1 MKFISTLLF
10 LIITSSSS
18 SLIAQNK
25 NPDSNIEILFSS
37 NVGSFYLPT
46 QFNSKQFPRC
56 IEGCEPA
63 GSAASKS
70 TGIGFEARLKIYE
83 FFHLSSGV
91 SYTRNAYYEQ
101 ARISAGGPS
110 FITKTQRDF
119 HFIDIPFKS
128 HLKLLESTKEQRY
141 SVYFDLGV
149 INHINLNSEYPG
161 ASGLIELKKYGLSG
175 TVSLG
180 IAVSFNKLTLELAP
194 YYRHSLTSF
203 GNDID
208 PFSDRRL
215 SDDAAYSPNEFS
227 PRNLGVNFNFALGL

>member
-1 MKFISTLLF
+1 MKFIATLLF
-10 LIITSSSS
+10 LILTSS
-18 SLIAQNK
+18 SLIAQNEK
-25 NPDSNIEILFSS
+25 PDSNLEVLFSS

-46 QFNSKQFPRC
+46 QFNSRQYPQC

-70 TGIGFEARLKIYE
+70 IGVGFEARLKV
-83 FFHLSSGV
+83 FKSFHLSSGV
-91 SYTRNAYYEQ
+91 SYTRNSYYEQ

-110 FITKTQRDF
+110 FITETQRDF

-128 HLKLLESTKEQRY
+128 HLKLLEPTKEQRY

-161 ASGLIELKKYGLSG
+161 ASGLVELKKYGLSG

-180 IAVSFNKLTLELAP
+180 IGVSFNKLTIELAP

-215 SDDAAYSPNEFS
+215 SEDVTYSPNKFS
-227 PRNLGVNFNFALGL
+227 PRNLGVNINFALGL